1 MTKELSLICI
11 FFVLFCLNIYS
22 TWDNLSLVNPMLP
35 FKQGLFFWECFVQ
48 GYIIITPAPVQ
59 AGRRENY
66 ASCGKLLSSE
76 YNVDRHHKSYA
87 HLLWAGI
94 RHTRLRALASKIETD
109 PVDDNSLTPP
119 RCPEQPSAPAPVGLL
134 AVPENVR
141 LRLRGTARIGQ
152 NCPVFHPGDPCSL
165 SPQLQMP
172 LGMNSIILLCLL
184 TGSAP
189 TQRMNSPA
197 MSAPLLKR
205 ALPRHITYKFYYTC
219 KTSFATC
226 RTTSSSTML
235 PKEYG
240 RITG

>member
-22 TWDNLSLVNPMLP
+22 SWDNLSLVNPMLP

-109 PVDDNSLTPP
+109 PADDNSLTPP

-141 LRLRGTARIGQ
+141 GWGSPPPAPAPAGSGLDLSGEQAVGRLQ
-152 NCPVFHPGDPCSL
+152 SDQPHP
-165 SPQLQMP
+165 
-172 LGMNSIILLCLL
+172 
-184 TGSAP
+184 P
-189 TQRMNSPA
+189 TNHSNHR
-197 MSAPLLKR
+197 R
-205 ALPRHITYKFYYTC
+205 V
-219 KTSFATC
+219 
-226 RTTSSSTML
+226 
-235 PKEYG
+235 
-240 RITG
+240 